1 MNKNRFAI
9 IVILL
14 FLYLVFHLGYVDRR
28 WKTNSDIPVKNY
40 LTESH
45 MSESQVQPA
54 SASTKGIYSVKH
66 SQQNVSPESTSVRTS
81 TGVQLDL
88 ANPPQ
93 NFPLFSNPSQN
104 KPQQNLNL
112 QSPLSLQE
120 ETVNTAF
127 TEVDIAVPL
136 GALLPAALV
145 DSAENLNAA
154 QVEALDQISE
164 SFIDAALPLRNA
176 KQVDQLSVNSE
187 LVYKQTL
194 EDADELYRALFGAE
208 AYIAWNIRAGKEAL
222 AERP

>member
-1 MNKNRFAI
+1 MS
-9 IVILL
+9 VIQ
-14 FLYLVFHLGYVDRR
+14 VQSAHAPTRGIHSAKHLQD
-28 WKTNSDIPVKNY
+28 NA
-40 LTESH
+40 L
-45 MSESQVQPA
+45 SES
-54 SASTKGIYSVKH
+54 G
-66 SQQNVSPESTSVRTS
+66 SVRTS
-81 TGVQLDL
+81 TGVQLDF

-104 KPQQNLNL
+104 KPQQNLKL

-222 AERP
+222 ADRP